1 MKINRFNLKAW
12 ISIWSAVGTI
22 GVIGAASSG
31 VVVLAEFLEPG
42 SILGHQNTKVIP
54 KPPKPSLSNNELIRD
69 YYTSIKSEY
78 QVKNEEIK
86 SLLPSEINL
95 LDTGSSE
102 KKLTINDINK
112 KWLELTN
119 EQNQS
124 IQLTPHSETTSSNA
138 QNDVMEENSKD
149 ETNNSELQNSEDDG
163 TDSDLKNEDS
173 QPDEPKPIPELS
185 SISNKLNEEHDVSLT
200 KISHDNSKGT
210 VTLRVVVS
218 EKNGARQSYLSDGNF
233 GDLRTAGKTIKLT
246 GFATETQLIKKQ
258 YDLWTNTPSLVLKNN
273 LNNIGTWNT
282 HIALDELAQEKD
294 QGDVISKINQWLPD
308 EANKKFEPLLPG
320 LKKLNYKVKISN
332 VEAEHQTSYQLNQV
346 KFNLSILNEKNTIYD
361 SNGEATNEQEWR
373 GLTRGIEGFP
383 KKYRVQIDEQI
394 EKRIEYKLHDTS
406 AGWKRVVISLPYLTT
421 KEQVKRYLRAIVKE
435 NKTEEFLKI
444 IEKAWSN
451 SKISEATLKTSVFIV
466 SFNPLHDNNQPDNDG
481 GNKYKEDGSTLLGG
495 GRGPTIKNNK
505 KVDDPNNG
513 MGNNWK
519 IDGKNGLLK
528 EIKNL
533 LSLSTF
539 KSTSDDANNPFL
551 M

>member
-12 ISIWSAVGTI
+12 ISIWSALGTV

-54 KPPKPSLSNNELIRD
+54 KPPKPSLSNNELVRD

-86 SLLPSEINL
+86 SLLPVEINL
-95 LDTGSSE
+95 KDADNSG
-102 KKLTINDINK
+102 KKLTIGNINK

-124 IQLTPHSETTSSNA
+124 IQLSPHSETTSSDA
-138 QNDVMEENSKD
+138 QNNATKEDSKD
-149 ETNNSELQNSEDDG
+149 ETSNSELENNGGGESNS
-163 TDSDLKNEDS
+163 DSENQDS
-173 QPDEPKPIPELS
+173 EQDEPKPIPEL
-185 SISNKLNEEHDVSLT
+185 SNKLNEEHDVSLT

-218 EKNGARQSYLSDGNF
+218 EKNGARQSYLSDGRF

-246 GFATETQLIKKQ
+246 GFATETGLIKKQ
-258 YDLWTNTPSLVLKNN
+258 YNLWNN
-273 LNNIGTWNT
+273 GTTSTFTVKQELNNIGTWNA
-282 HIALDELAQEKD
+282 HIALDELSQKKD

-320 LKKLNYKVKISN
+320 LKKLKYKVKISN

-346 KFNLSILNEKNTIYD
+346 KFNLLILNEKNTIYD
-361 SNGEATNEQEWR
+361 SNGEATNEQAWR
-373 GLTRGIEGFP
+373 GLTRGIEGFS

-406 AGWKRVVISLPYLTT
+406 AGWKRVVVSLPYLKT
-421 KEQVKRYLRAIVKE
+421 KDQVQKYLHAIVKQ
-435 NKTEEFLKI
+435 NKTEEFLKV
-444 IEKAWSN
+444 IEKTWSN
-451 SKISEATLKTSVFIV
+451 SKIDENTLKTSVYQV
-466 SFNPLHDNNQPDNDG
+466 SFNPLHDNATTKNQDNSYQQ
-481 GNKYKEDGSTLLGG
+481 NGSTLVGG
-495 GRGPTIKNNK
+495 GRAPNRQNLNDPT
-505 KVDDPNNG
+505 NG
-513 MGNNWK
+513 MSDKAK
-519 IDGKNGLLK
+519 INGKEGLLK
-528 EIKNL
+528 ELRNL

-539 KSTSDDANNPFL
+539 TKEDPTNPFL
-551 M
+551 G

>member
-54 KPPKPSLSNNELIRD
+54 KPPKPSLSNNKLIRD

-86 SLLPSEINL
+86 SLLPVEINL
-95 LDTGSSE
+95 EDADNSG
-102 KKLTINDINK
+102 KKLTIGDINK

-124 IQLTPHSETTSSNA
+124 IKLSPHSETTSSNS
-138 QNDVMEENSKD
+138 QNDAMEENSKD
-149 ETNNSELQNSEDDG
+149 ETSHSELENNGGGESNPN
-163 TDSDLKNEDS
+163 LKNQDS
-173 QPDEPKPIPELS
+173 EQDEPKPIPELS

-218 EKNGARQSYLSDGNF
+218 EKNGARQSYLSDGRF

-246 GFATETQLIKKQ
+246 GFATETGLIKKQ
-258 YDLWTNTPSLVLKNN
+258 YNLWNN
-273 LNNIGTWNT
+273 GTTSTFTVKQELNNIGTWNA
-282 HIALDELAQEKD
+282 HIALDELSQEKD

-320 LKKLNYKVKISN
+320 LKKLKYKVKISN

-361 SNGEATNEQEWR
+361 SNGEATNEQAWR

-406 AGWKRVVISLPYLTT
+406 AGWKRVFVSLPYLKT
-421 KEQVKRYLRAIVKE
+421 KDQVQKYLHAIVKQ
-435 NKTEEFLKI
+435 NKTEEFLKV
-444 IEKAWSN
+444 IEKTWSN
-451 SKISEATLKTSVFIV
+451 SKIDENTLKTSVYQV
-466 SFNPLHDNNQPDNDG
+466 SFNPLHDNATTKNQDNSYQQ
-481 GNKYKEDGSTLLGG
+481 NGSTLVGG
-495 GRGPTIKNNK
+495 GRRQNLNDPT
-505 KVDDPNNG
+505 NG
-513 MGNNWK
+513 MSDKAK
-519 IDGKNGLLK
+519 INGKEGLLK
-528 EIKNL
+528 ELRHL

-539 KSTSDDANNPFL
+539 TKEDPTNPFL
-551 M
+551 G

>member
-12 ISIWSAVGTI
+12 ISIWSAVGTV

-31 VVVLAEFLEPG
+31 VVVLAEHLEPG
-42 SILGHQNTKVIP
+42 SVLGKQDKKIISKP
-54 KPPKPSLSNNELIRD
+54 KPHVPTNNELVRE
-69 YYTSIKSEY
+69 YYASIKSEY
-78 QVKNEEIK
+78 QVKSEKIK
-86 SLLPSEINL
+86 SLLPVEINL
-95 LDTGSSE
+95 EDTDNSE
-102 KKLTINDINK
+102 KKLTIGDINK

-119 EQNQS
+119 EQNQN
-124 IQLTPHSETTSSNA
+124 IQLSPHSETTSSDA
-138 QNDVMEENSKD
+138 QNDATKEDSKN
-149 ETNNSELQNSEDDG
+149 ETSHSELENNGGGESS
-163 TDSDLKNEDS
+163 SDLENQDS
-173 QPDEPKPIPELS
+173 EQDEPKPIPELS
-185 SISNKLNEEHDVSLT
+185 NKLNEEHEVSLT

-210 VTLRVVVS
+210 VTLRLVVS
-218 EKNGARQSYLSDGNF
+218 EKNRARQSYLSDGNF

-246 GFATETQLIKKQ
+246 GFATETGLIKKQ

-273 LNNIGTWNT
+273 LNDIGTWNT
-282 HIALDELAQEKD
+282 HIALDELSQEKD

-308 EANKKFEPLLPG
+308 EENKKFEPLLPG

-332 VEAEHQTSYQLNQV
+332 VESDHETNYQSNRV
-346 KFNLSILNEKNTIYD
+346 KFNLSIVSEKNTVYD
-361 SNGEATNEQEWR
+361 TNGEVENTQTWR
-373 GLTRGIEGFP
+373 GLTRGIEGFS
-383 KKYRVQIDEQI
+383 KKYRVQTDEQI
-394 EKRIEYKLHDTS
+394 EKRIKFKLLDLPT
-406 AGWKRVVISLPYLTT
+406 WKRVVISLPYLTT

-444 IEKAWSN
+444 IEKAWSKN
-451 SKISEATLKTSVFIV
+451 SKISEATLKSSVFIV